1 VEPAGGV
8 QKDHVAAVVPGV
20 ADGVLGDLHR
30 VPLALLEDRE
40 VQLPAHDLQLP
51 PYVIFQDPSLEAMA
65 TTYPITL
72 DEMQNVPGVG
82 AGKAQRYGA
91 DFVRIIKQYVSENEI
106 ERPEDLRVRSVA
118 NKSKLK
124 IQIIQAIDRK
134 IDLSEIAVSNN
145 LDFDQLL
152 EEIEAIVNSG
162 TKINISYFLDEYIDE
177 EDQDEVF
184 EYFRECDT
192 DDLDEA
198 YRQLCPDYKEEEVRL
213 LRIKFLSEH
222 GN

>member
-1 VEPAGGV
+1 
-8 QKDHVAAVVPGV
+8 
-20 ADGVLGDLHR
+20 
-30 VPLALLEDRE
+30 
-40 VQLPAHDLQLP
+40 
-51 PYVIFQDPSLEAMA
+51 MA

>member
-1 VEPAGGV
+1 
-8 QKDHVAAVVPGV
+8 
-20 ADGVLGDLHR
+20 
-30 VPLALLEDRE
+30 
-40 VQLPAHDLQLP
+40 
-51 PYVIFQDPSLEAMA
+51 M
-65 TTYPITL
+65 
-72 DEMQNVPGVG
+72 
-82 AGKAQRYGA
+82 
-91 DFVRIIKQYVSENEI
+91 
-106 ERPEDLRVRSVA
+106 
-118 NKSKLK
+118 
-124 IQIIQAIDRK
+124 
-134 IDLSEIAVSNN
+134 SNN

-213 LRIKFLSEH
+213 LRIKSCRNTATDTPPHSHHIHNSTLH
-222 GN
+222 HPLLPPPKWTPAH

>member
-1 VEPAGGV
+1 
-8 QKDHVAAVVPGV
+8 
-20 ADGVLGDLHR
+20 
-30 VPLALLEDRE
+30 
-40 VQLPAHDLQLP
+40 
-51 PYVIFQDPSLEAMA
+51 M
-65 TTYPITL
+65 
-72 DEMQNVPGVG
+72 
-82 AGKAQRYGA
+82 
-91 DFVRIIKQYVSENEI
+91 RIIKQYVSENEI

>member
-1 VEPAGGV
+1 
-8 QKDHVAAVVPGV
+8 
-20 ADGVLGDLHR
+20 
-30 VPLALLEDRE
+30 
-40 VQLPAHDLQLP
+40 
-51 PYVIFQDPSLEAMA
+51 M
-65 TTYPITL
+65 
-72 DEMQNVPGVG
+72 
-82 AGKAQRYGA
+82 
-91 DFVRIIKQYVSENEI
+91 
-106 ERPEDLRVRSVA
+106 RSVA

>member
-1 VEPAGGV
+1 
-8 QKDHVAAVVPGV
+8 
-20 ADGVLGDLHR
+20 
-30 VPLALLEDRE
+30 
-40 VQLPAHDLQLP
+40 
-51 PYVIFQDPSLEAMA
+51 
-65 TTYPITL
+65 
-72 DEMQNVPGVG
+72 MQNVPGVG

-184 EYFRECDT
+184 EYFRECDA